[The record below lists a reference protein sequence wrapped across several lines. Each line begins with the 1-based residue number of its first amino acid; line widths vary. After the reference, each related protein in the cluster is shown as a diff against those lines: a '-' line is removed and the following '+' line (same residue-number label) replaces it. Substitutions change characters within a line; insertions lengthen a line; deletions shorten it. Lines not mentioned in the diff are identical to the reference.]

1 MAKYFPPPMYDYY
14 MGTHLQPRLTG
25 IERGGLDLT
34 FSRNQ
39 FTHLL
44 HRVPRG
50 VVRRT
55 ELQVEQRT
63 RFAQLECMW
72 RAMTWR
78 QRKLMRDYNDILNAD
93 DQRNLSPMQRFR
105 SLGLKSE
112 LHQFIL
118 AKLNPHYT
126 VELVHQDETSRT
138 YRATLESKVITEFE
152 LSPWRRIF

>member
-1 MAKYFPPPMYDYY
+1 MAKYFPSPIYDYY

-39 FTHLL
+39 FARLI
-44 HRVPRG
+44 HRAPRPT
-50 VVRRT
+50 VRRT
-55 ELQVEQRT
+55 DTQIEQRV

-72 RAMTWR
+72 HAMTWR
-78 QRKLMRDYNDILNAD
+78 QRMLMREYNDILNTE

-118 AKLNPHYT
+118 AKLHPHYT

-138 YRATLESKVITEFE
+138 YRATLETKVITEFE
-152 LSPWRRIF
+152 LSPWRRVF